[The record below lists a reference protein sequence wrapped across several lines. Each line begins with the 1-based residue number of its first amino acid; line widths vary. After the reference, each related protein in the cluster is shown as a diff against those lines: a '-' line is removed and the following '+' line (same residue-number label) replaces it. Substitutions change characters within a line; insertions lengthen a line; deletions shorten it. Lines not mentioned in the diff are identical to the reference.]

1 MDAATYLAFLSVSI
15 LVMVTPGP
23 DTALTIRNT
32 LVGGRKAGVFT
43 AFGVAIGLAIWT
55 LATSVGIVA
64 LIIASKPLFLAIKYA
79 GAAFLIYLGVRS
91 LLSAFGPERWR
102 EAALDISG
110 PRLSASGGLVQ
121 GLASNL
127 SNPKMVALFTSLLPQ
142 FATTG
147 EGAFVSLIQLGLT
160 FCALTFAWL
169 VLYAFAVARAGDV
182 LRRRNVQRVLEGITG
197 GVLIALG
204 LRVAAEQ
211 R

>member
-1 MDAATYLAFLSVSI
+1 MDAATYLAFLGVSI

-32 LVGGRKAGVFT
+32 LVGGRKTGVFT
-43 AFGVAIGLAIWT
+43 ALGVAIGLAIWT
-55 LATSVGIVA
+55 LATSIGIVA
-64 LIIASKPLFLAIKYA
+64 LIIASKPLFLAVKYA

-102 EAALDISG
+102 EAAPDISG

-160 FCALTFAWL
+160 FCVLTFAWL